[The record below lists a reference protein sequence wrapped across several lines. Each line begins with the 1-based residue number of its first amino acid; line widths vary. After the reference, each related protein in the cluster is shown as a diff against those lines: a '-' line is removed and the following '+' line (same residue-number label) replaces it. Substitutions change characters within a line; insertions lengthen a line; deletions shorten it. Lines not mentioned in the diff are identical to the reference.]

1 MVEFHN
7 PLFRQAPLS
16 MIRVNT
22 MSESTHDLSRLRID
36 RDRPPP
42 GVSRAVR
49 RSAYIA
55 IAAALIVVVVFLLLR
70 GDSGRP
76 VQVASAQLVG
86 GGASLSTGVTANGYV
101 VARTKASVS
110 SKITGRLEYLGVDE
124 GDVVEAG
131 QIIARLEAD
140 DYAAALAER
149 RADLATARAGLTESE
164 AERDQLERDVA
175 RAKDLLARGLASAQ
189 ETEQLAAK
197 LTTAQ
202 ARVERMRATVAAAEA
217 AVSVARAN
225 LENTRIR
232 APFSGTILRKDAE
245 VGEVVAA
252 VATGSGLTRGAVV
265 TMADFETL
273 EVEVDVNE
281 SYISRVHHGQP
292 ATITLDAYPDIAF
305 PARVRQIVPT
315 ADRQRATVLVK
326 VSFVEHDQRILPEMA
341 ATVEFL
347 EAEGVTPGES
357 LPARVFVPA
366 AAVQDE
372 AGRQIV
378 WIVRDDR
385 VERREVDAGPVTGE
399 RREIRAGLNGG
410 ERVVIA
416 NVEGLEDGM
425 RITIAPRR

>member
-1 MVEFHN
+1 
-7 PLFRQAPLS
+7 
-16 MIRVNT
+16 MIRT
-22 MSESTHDLSRLRID
+22 RKMSEPTHDLSRLRID

-55 IAAALIVVVVFLLLR
+55 IASALIVVVVFLVLR
-70 GDSGRP
+70 GGGGRP
-76 VQVASAQLVG
+76 VEVALAELVG
-86 GGASLSTGVTANGYV
+86 GGASASTGVTANGYV

-131 QIIARLEAD
+131 RIIARLEAQ
-140 DYAAALAER
+140 DYVAALAER
-149 RADLATARAGLTESE
+149 EAELATARAGLAESE

-189 ETEQLAAK
+189 QTEQLAAQ

-202 ARVERMRATVAAAEA
+202 ARVERMRATVAAADA
-217 AVSVARAN
+217 AVNVARAN

-245 VGEVVAA
+245 VGEVVAP

-281 SYISRVHHGQP
+281 SYISRIHHGQP
-292 ATITLDAYPDIAF
+292 ATITLDAYPDIDF

-326 VSFVEHDQRILPEMA
+326 VSFVERDEHILPEMA

-347 EAEGVTPGES
+347 EAEGAAPGES
-357 LPARVFVPA
+357 PPARLFVPA

-372 AGRQIV
+372 AGRQVV
-378 WIVRDDR
+378 WIVRGDR
-385 VERREVDAGPVTGE
+385 VERRQVEAGPVTGE
-399 RREIRAGLNGG
+399 RREIRSGLSGG

-416 NVEGLEDGM
+416 GAESLEDGM
-425 RITIAPRR
+425 RVTIVPSQ

>member
-1 MVEFHN
+1 
-7 PLFRQAPLS
+7 
-16 MIRVNT
+16 MIRT
-22 MSESTHDLSRLRID
+22 RKMSEPTHDLSRLRID

-55 IAAALIVVVVFLLLR
+55 IASALIVVVVFLALR
-70 GDSGRP
+70 SGSSRP
-76 VQVASAQLVG
+76 VQVAFAELVG
-86 GGASLSTGVTANGYV
+86 GGASVSTGVTANGYV

-131 QIIARLEAD
+131 QIIARLEAE

-149 RADLATARAGLTESE
+149 EAEHATARAGLAESE
-164 AERDQLERDVA
+164 AERDQLERDVT
-175 RAKDLLARGLASAQ
+175 RAEDLLARGLASAQ
-189 ETEQLAAK
+189 QTEQLGAQ

-245 VGEVVAA
+245 VGEVVAP

-292 ATITLDAYPDIAF
+292 ATITLDAYPDTAF

-326 VSFVEHDQRILPEMA
+326 VSFVERDERILPEMA

-347 EAEGVTPGES
+347 ETEGAAPEAS
-357 LPARVFVPA
+357 APPRVFVPA

-399 RREIRAGLNGG
+399 RREIRSGLSGG

-416 NVEGLEDGM
+416 GAEGLEDGT
-425 RITIAPRR
+425 RVTIAPPR